1 MSDRDARRRQ
11 ILAAAERLF
20 AHYGVRKTTIA
31 DVARETGIGV
41 GTVYLE
47 FNSKDALITK
57 VASAR
62 HLQILAEL
70 EQALAQEESSEARLR
85 ALLRTRTRAFL
96 RMADPGMHASD
107 MVHCGCPAVE
117 GAFQRYQM
125 QERALLVRVLGKGID
140 DGELAPGAPEPLAEA
155 LLTAFRAF
163 TPPYVYL
170 QPRQDLERR
179 LQALCDLMLRGLLA
193 RG

>member
-1 MSDRDARRRQ
+1 MSDRHARRRQ

-20 AHYGVRKTTIA
+20 AHYGVQKTTIA
-31 DVARETGIGV
+31 DVARESGVGV

-47 FNSKDALITK
+47 FSSKDALITQ

-62 HLQILAEL
+62 HLQILADL
-70 EQALAQEESSEARLR
+70 ERASASEQGSEARLR
-85 ALLRTRTRAFL
+85 AMLRARTQAFL
-96 RMADPGMHASD
+96 RMADPGMHATD

-117 GAFQRYQM
+117 GAFQRYQVR
-125 QERALLVRVLGKGID
+125 ERALLMRVVSEGMEA
-140 DGELAPGAPEPLAEA
+140 GELAPGDPEQLTQA

-170 QPRQDLERR
+170 QPREELELRQ
-179 LQALCDLMLRGLLA
+179 QAICDLMLRGLLA
-193 RG
+193 R